1 MPVAVVKQCSDPR
14 NMGWSVYVDGVLS
27 ACFGCAFDA
36 NRHVIWL
43 LDEGMVGSARISS
56 GLEID

>member
-1 MPVAVVKQCSDPR
+1 
-14 NMGWSVYVDGVLS
+14 MGWSVYVDGVLA

-43 LDEGMVGSARISS
+43 LDEGTVGSARISS